1 MKKTNFTR
9 ASVPEYNLI
18 LKYMY
23 NKFEKIYKIFKID
36 QYLYCFIK
44 EITDTPSDMVL
55 TNLPKDILFVI

>member
-18 LKYMY
+18 LKYMS
-23 NKFEKIYKIFKID
+23 NKFEKIYKFLKID

-44 EITDTPSDMVL
+44 EITDIPSDTVL
-55 TNLPKDILFVI
+55 INLPKDILFVI

>member
-9 ASVPEYNLI
+9 ASIPEFNLI

-36 QYLYCFIK
+36 QYLHYFIQ
-44 EITDTPSDMVL
+44 ERTDTPSDMVL
-55 TNLPKDILFVI
+55 NNLPKDILFVI

>member
-9 ASVPEYNLI
+9 ASIPEYNLI

-44 EITDTPSDMVL
+44 EITDIPSDTVL
-55 TNLPKDILFVI
+55 INLPKDILFVI